1 MILQSIFAFNIVV
14 HVVLGAFVLKIL
26 LKGLG
31 IKTGW
36 QQSGLLALAVVIG
49 MQLVTRAMMF
59 FGASNKLI
67 LAVVALWSFVGAGL
81 FLSKTYGLKE
91 KKLYLVAG
99 MWGLALMVISLLISI
114 LDRILLFGL

>member
-1 MILQSIFAFNIVV
+1 MLLQAMFALNILM
-14 HVVLGAFVLKIL
+14 HVVAGAYVLKVL
-26 LKGLG
+26 LNGFLVKAS
-31 IKTGW
+31 W
-36 QQSGLLALAVVIG
+36 QQTGLVAFAVVIG
-49 MQLVTRAMMF
+49 MQLLTRLAQLV
-59 FGASNKLI
+59 GLQNRLV

-99 MWGLALMVISLLISI
+99 MWGLSLLVISLLISI